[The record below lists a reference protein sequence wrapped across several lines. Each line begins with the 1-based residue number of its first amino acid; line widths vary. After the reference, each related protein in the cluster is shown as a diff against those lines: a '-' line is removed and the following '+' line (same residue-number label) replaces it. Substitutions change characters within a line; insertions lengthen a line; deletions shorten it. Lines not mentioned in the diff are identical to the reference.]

1 MLKKERRGGKERR
14 SGLNLRVGN
23 DSDYKGPES
32 RGGRDRRS
40 GKNRRK
46 KVLKTGIS

>member
-1 MLKKERRGGKERR
+1 MLKKECRGGKERR
-14 SGLNLRVGN
+14 SGLNRRIGN
-23 DSDYKGPES
+23 DSDYKGPER

-46 KVLKTGIS
+46 TVLKTGIC